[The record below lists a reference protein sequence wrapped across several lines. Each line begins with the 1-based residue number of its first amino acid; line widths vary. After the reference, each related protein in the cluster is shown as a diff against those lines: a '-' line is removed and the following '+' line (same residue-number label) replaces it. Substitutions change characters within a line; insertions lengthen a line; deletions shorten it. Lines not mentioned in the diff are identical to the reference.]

1 MYCSSHP
8 GTAMRPFTRSENRAI
23 EKAISDA
30 FRSAVA
36 YGNLLGQGE
45 SRQMRIEITPPPV
58 RATLTARAPCRVV
71 VFIETPYGELRRLLV
86 TKLDAGE
93 SLTVDVPEDAARI
106 VAARIGESRARSLPS
121 QLEAAEDLV
130 IAELRS
136 MKIPMVAAMP
146 ASPWN

>member
-1 MYCSSHP
+1 MFSSHP
-8 GTAMRPFTRSENRAI
+8 GNAMLPFTRSENRAI

-45 SRQMRIEITPPPV
+45 SRQLRIQVTP
-58 RATLTARAPCRVV
+58 ATATVSALTTCRVV

-86 TKLDAGE
+86 TKLEEGE
-93 SLTVDVPEDAARI
+93 SLAVDIPEDAARM

-121 QLEAAEDLV
+121 QLEAAQDLV
-130 IAELRS
+130 VAEVRS
-136 MKIPMVAAMP
+136 MKIPLVP
-146 ASPWN
+146 ALPPAPWN